1 MITSNDT
8 KKFKYLVLKVDAET
22 YTDRFAMLN

>member
-8 KKFKYLVLKVDAET
+8 KKFKYLVFKVDTET